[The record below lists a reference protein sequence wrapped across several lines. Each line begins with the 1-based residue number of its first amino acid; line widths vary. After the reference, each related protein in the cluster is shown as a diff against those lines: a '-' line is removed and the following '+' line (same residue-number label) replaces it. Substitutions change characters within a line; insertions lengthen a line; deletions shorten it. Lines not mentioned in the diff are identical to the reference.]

1 MVESL
6 LPAVPSLD
14 EPLKILSACHQRIL
28 AQLQTLDRLVRWL
41 PEHGA
46 DADARKAAESVM
58 RYFDTAAV
66 NHHRDEEEDLFPR
79 LLARVSADGAFRVKS
94 LVRWAREDHVAIAG
108 KWRAL
113 RVQLQAIADG
123 ESDALGAED
132 VANFTARNLS
142 HIDREDNELLPYAA
156 QLLTAEDLTAFSANM
171 KARRRVFA

>member
-1 MVESL
+1 MTM
-6 LPAVPSLD
+6 P
-14 EPLKILSACHQRIL
+14 
-28 AQLQTLDRLVRWL
+28 
-41 PEHGA
+41 
-46 DADARKAAESVM
+46 
-58 RYFDTAAV
+58 AAV
-66 NHHRDEEEDLFPR
+66 DLNAPARFGVTVREQVP
-79 LLARVSADGAFRVKS
+79 LAAYTTMKVGGPAEYFAAVATVDQLIR